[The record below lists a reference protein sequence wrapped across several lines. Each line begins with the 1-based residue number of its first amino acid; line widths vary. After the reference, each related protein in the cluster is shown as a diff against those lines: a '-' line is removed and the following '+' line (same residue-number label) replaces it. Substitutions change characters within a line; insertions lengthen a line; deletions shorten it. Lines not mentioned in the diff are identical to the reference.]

1 MARALW
7 WVLAFAWAGTIAYF
21 SGSTDAHGVGWVADL
36 FPHADKAVHAGIF
49 AVLAVLLYQATG
61 HAAFAVALA
70 SMFGA
75 FDELHQAT
83 VPGRDANVWDW
94 VADTLGAILGVTAV
108 KGVTFLT
115 RQHRRP
121 RKALE

>member
-1 MARALW
+1 MLW

-21 SGSTDAHGVGWVADL
+21 SSSSDAHGVGWITDL

-49 AVLAVLLYQATG
+49 GVLAVLLYLATG
-61 HAAFAVALA
+61 RALFAIVLT

-75 FDELHQAT
+75 LDELHQAT
-83 VPGRDANVWDW
+83 VLGRNANVWDW
-94 VADTLGAILGVTAV
+94 VADTLGAILGVAAV

-115 RQHRRP
+115 RQPRKP